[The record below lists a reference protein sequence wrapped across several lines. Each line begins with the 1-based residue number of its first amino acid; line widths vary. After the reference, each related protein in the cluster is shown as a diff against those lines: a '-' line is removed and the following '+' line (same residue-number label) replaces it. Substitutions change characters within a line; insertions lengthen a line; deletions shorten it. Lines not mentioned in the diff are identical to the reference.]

1 VGGADP
7 GVAAGLVVAVRAAAG
22 DCAGEDDCAGEGERG
37 ERDDA
42 MSSPAVSSGLR

>member
-1 VGGADP
+1 VGSADP
-7 GVAAGLVVAVRAAAG
+7 GVAAGLVVAVLAG
-22 DCAGEDDCAGEGERG
+22 AGDCAGEGERG

>member
-7 GVAAGLVVAVRAAAG
+7 GVAAGLVLAGAG
-22 DCAGEDDCAGEGERG
+22 DCGGEGDCAGEGERG